1 MKQQQQQQQQQ
12 LPPRQV
18 NTFSDYLL
26 DELARNNLHL
36 NMYYV
41 NLIRNKLVEYEQFN
55 MRRFEEKD
63 QFINQLKQNLMELT
77 EKRYR
82 ALNQSQSEQ
91 QNGTTTTNA
100 ADSTSIDPN
109 ALNTNLKFVLN
120 EKDNQIS
127 SLLKQLN
134 DCDKEIERLKATIK
148 EQDNVIL
155 SHNNNIYV
163 SHFTFVSLSLFYIK
177 IIPQN

>member
-1 MKQQQQQQQQQ
+1 LKLIINGKHEEASMKQQHH
-12 LPPRQV
+12 PHTPTPTPSRQV

-26 DELARNNLHL
+26 DELARNNLNL

-41 NLIRNKLVEYEQFN
+41 NLIRSKLVEYEQFN

-63 QFINQLKQNLMELT
+63 QFIGQLKQNLMELT

-82 ALNQSQSEQ
+82 ALNKNGE
-91 QNGTTTTNA
+91 NGTSVDQPI
-100 ADSTSIDPN
+100 DSN

-134 DCDKEIERLKATIK
+134 DCEKEIGKLKDTIK
-148 EQDNVIL
+148 DQDDVIL

-163 SHFTFVSLSLFYIK
+163 S
-177 IIPQN
+177 